1 MNTPQDL
8 TVGDAV
14 LYARENAV
22 GIIYEVYE
30 RGPGRPGVSLLL
42 SNGRDLG
49 GFSPDEADQFLQ
61 RLGHT
66 GLDYEFE
73 YVGRLHQDFSR
84 GRFAD
89 AFHLAHTLAGIPA
102 PAR

>member
-1 MNTPQDL
+1 MPTPQDF

-22 GIIYEVYE
+22 GLIYEVYE

-42 SNGRDLG
+42 SDGRDLG
-49 GFSPDEADQFLQ
+49 GFSPEEADQFLQ

-66 GLDYEFE
+66 GISYAFE
-73 YVGRLHQDFSR
+73 YVGRLHQDYQR

-89 AFHLAHTLAGIPA
+89 AFHLAHTLAGLPA
-102 PAR
+102 HRR